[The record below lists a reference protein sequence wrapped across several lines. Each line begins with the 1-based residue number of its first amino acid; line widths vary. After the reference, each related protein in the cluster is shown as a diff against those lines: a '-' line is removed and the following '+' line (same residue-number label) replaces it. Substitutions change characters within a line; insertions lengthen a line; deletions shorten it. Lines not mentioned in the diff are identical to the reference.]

1 MIDFKKLD
9 RNQNGVQT
17 DPRSIFMSLPKR
29 LKQYEYPRDVQAEVW
44 KQWYDIR
51 DNKECIIKM
60 NTGSGKTVV
69 GLMILKSCLN
79 EEKGPAVYVVPD
91 KFLVSQ
97 VCEEAKK
104 LGISVT
110 DDPEEYSFL
119 RKQSI
124 LIINIWTLFN
134 AKSKFGMRES
144 GNINIGSIIID
155 DVHACLATIDSQCC
169 ISIPATSDMYDE
181 FIELFSSSLKQQSET
196 KYIDIVENQDI
207 KNSMLI
213 PYWNW
218 QSKQTEVYRIL
229 SKNENNDYIKFKLQL
244 IKDCL
249 PLCNCMVSSRKIEI
263 SPICIPINKIVSFV
277 NASRRIYMSATLPD
291 DSPFVTA
298 LDVNEEDIKGI
309 ISPEKA
315 NDIGDRMIIFPQ
327 VINKFISDLD
337 IKNKLKEIS
346 QDYNVVVIV
355 PSERRAD
362 FWKDKANIILDS
374 QNIKEG
380 VSKLKSGHVGLAII
394 INKYDGIDLP
404 GDACRLLVID
414 GLPNIR
420 SEYDAYEQNA
430 NHKNRRICSE
440 QIQKIE
446 QGMGRGVRSNTDYC
460 AVVLMGKSL
469 ADIIY
474 TSGGLDF
481 FSDATKE
488 QFKLSEDIWEQLD
501 EKSVEE
507 IFSIL
512 EYVFKRDIDWME
524 LSKERLATIKYSSIP
539 NFDLK
544 STAIRKAFNCAENRD
559 YQKSVEVLEGVK
571 NDIDDIELKGLFKQ
585 YIASYTNF
593 YNKAQAQQ
601 IQLSAHKDNRMLL
614 LPIAGTQYEKVINKT
629 GVQANYFIK
638 FVTDKNLTANQYII
652 KINSLLEKLVFEPET
667 SKKFEQSIEELSFL
681 LGIYSNRPEDEYG
694 KGPDNFWDLGNSAFL
709 VIECKNGTI
718 TNTIC
723 KHDCNQLNGSIN
735 WFKSKYYS
743 ECCKCYPIMIHNSR
757 TFEYACSPNM
767 DIRIMTPDLLEKFKT
782 NVLKFAE
789 NVVKPEN
796 YQNPVNVNSLL
807 KQFNLLGSQIVD
819 NYTTLFSINNK

>member
-1 MIDFKKLD
+1 MIDFKKLGGNQKSLQTEP
-9 RNQNGVQT
+9 RN
-17 DPRSIFMSLPKR
+17 IFMSLPNRPKR
-29 LKQYEYPRDVQAEVW
+29 YEYPRDVQTEVW

-79 EEKGPAVYVVPD
+79 EGKGPAVYVVPD
-91 KFLVSQ
+91 NFLISQ
-97 VCEEAKK
+97 VCEEAKS

-110 DDPEEYSFL
+110 DDPDDYSFH

-124 LIINIWTLFN
+124 LVVNIWTLFN
-134 AKSKFGMRES
+134 GKSKFGMRNAN
-144 GNINIGSIIID
+144 NINVGSIIID
-155 DVHACLATIDSQCC
+155 DVHACLATIESQCC
-169 ISIPATSDMYDE
+169 ISIPATSNMYNE
-181 FIELFSSSLKQQSET
+181 FVELFSCALKQQSET

-213 PYWNW
+213 PYWVW
-218 QSKQTEVYRIL
+218 QSKQAEVYRIL
-229 SKNENNDYIKFKLQL
+229 SKNEDKEYIKFKLQL

-249 PLCNCMVSSRKIEI
+249 PLCNCMISSRRLEI
-263 SPICIPINKIVSFV
+263 SPHCIPVNKIVSFV

-298 LDVNEEDIKGI
+298 LDVNEKDVKSI

-327 VINKFISDLD
+327 VINKSISDTD
-337 IKNKLKEIS
+337 IKNKLKAIS
-346 QDYNVVVIV
+346 RDYNVVVIV
-355 PSERRAD
+355 PSEYRAD
-362 FWKDKANIILDS
+362 FWKDKADIILDS
-374 QNIKEG
+374 SNIKEG
-380 VSKLKSGHVGLAII
+380 VSKLKASHVGLVII
-394 INKYDGIDLP
+394 INKYDGVDLP
-404 GDACRLLVID
+404 DDACRLLVID
-414 GLPNIR
+414 GLPNTR

-430 NHKNRRICSE
+430 NLRNRRICSE

-474 TSGGLDF
+474 TSNGFDF

-488 QFKLSEDIWEQLD
+488 QFKLSEEIWEQLD
-501 EKSVEE
+501 EKNPED
-507 IFSIL
+507 IFSLL
-512 EYVFKRDIDWME
+512 EYVLTRDIDWME
-524 LSKERLATIKYSSIP
+524 LSKERLASIKYSSVP

-544 STAIRKAFNCAENRD
+544 SIAIRKAFNCAGNRD
-559 YQKSVEVLEGVK
+559 FQKSVEVLESIK
-571 NDIDDIELKGLFKQ
+571 NDIDDIELRGLFKQ

-593 YNKAQAQQ
+593 YNPNQAQQ

-614 LPIAGTQYEKVINKT
+614 LPIAGIQYEKVINKT
-629 GVQANYFIK
+629 GSQANCFIRY
-638 FVTDKNLTANQYII
+638 VTEKNLTANQYII
-652 KINSLLEKLVFEPET
+652 KMNSLMEKLVFEPDT
-667 SKKFEQSIEELSFL
+667 SKKFEQGIEEVSFL

-694 KGPDNFWDLGNSAFL
+694 KGPDNFWDLGNSEFL

-718 TNTIC
+718 TSTIC

-735 WFKSKYYS
+735 WFKSNYHS
-743 ECCKCYPIMIHNSR
+743 ECCKCYPIMIHNSG
-757 TFEYACSPNM
+757 TFEYACSPNES
-767 DIRIMTPDLLEKFKT
+767 IRIMTPVLLEKFKT
-782 NVLKFAE
+782 NILKFAE
-789 NVVKPEN
+789 SVVKPEN
-796 YQNPVNVNSLL
+796 YNNPVNVNLLL
-807 KQFNLLGSQIVD
+807 KQFGLLGSQIVD
-819 NYTTLFSINNK
+819 NFTTSFSVNNK

>member
-544 STAIRKAFNCAENRD
+544 STAIRKACF
-559 YQKSVEVLEGVK
+559 
-571 NDIDDIELKGLFKQ
+571 
-585 YIASYTNF
+585 
-593 YNKAQAQQ
+593 
-601 IQLSAHKDNRMLL
+601 
-614 LPIAGTQYEKVINKT
+614 
-629 GVQANYFIK
+629 
-638 FVTDKNLTANQYII
+638 
-652 KINSLLEKLVFEPET
+652 
-667 SKKFEQSIEELSFL
+667 
-681 LGIYSNRPEDEYG
+681 
-694 KGPDNFWDLGNSAFL
+694 
-709 VIECKNGTI
+709 
-718 TNTIC
+718 
-723 KHDCNQLNGSIN
+723 
-735 WFKSKYYS
+735 
-743 ECCKCYPIMIHNSR
+743 
-757 TFEYACSPNM
+757 
-767 DIRIMTPDLLEKFKT
+767 
-782 NVLKFAE
+782 
-789 NVVKPEN
+789 
-796 YQNPVNVNSLL
+796 
-807 KQFNLLGSQIVD
+807 
-819 NYTTLFSINNK
+819 

>member
-544 STAIRKAFNCAENRD
+544 STAI
-559 YQKSVEVLEGVK
+559 
-571 NDIDDIELKGLFKQ
+571 
-585 YIASYTNF
+585 
-593 YNKAQAQQ
+593 
-601 IQLSAHKDNRMLL
+601 
-614 LPIAGTQYEKVINKT
+614 
-629 GVQANYFIK
+629 
-638 FVTDKNLTANQYII
+638 
-652 KINSLLEKLVFEPET
+652 
-667 SKKFEQSIEELSFL
+667 
-681 LGIYSNRPEDEYG
+681 
-694 KGPDNFWDLGNSAFL
+694 
-709 VIECKNGTI
+709 
-718 TNTIC
+718 
-723 KHDCNQLNGSIN
+723 
-735 WFKSKYYS
+735 
-743 ECCKCYPIMIHNSR
+743 
-757 TFEYACSPNM
+757 
-767 DIRIMTPDLLEKFKT
+767 
-782 NVLKFAE
+782 
-789 NVVKPEN
+789 
-796 YQNPVNVNSLL
+796 
-807 KQFNLLGSQIVD
+807 
-819 NYTTLFSINNK
+819 